1 MTQASGRLSLSGALL
16 LAIPPPGPQPGDRF
30 TRHRCAFGVC
40 TTHHLALHGVPFLGA
55 EAPNVDRGK
64 IAFLESV
71 DVQHGCSLLL
81 SGPTGLASPEAL
93 PPPEVHIK

>member
-16 LAIPPPGPQPGDRF
+16 RAIPPPGPQPGDRV
-30 TRHRCAFGVC
+30 TRYRCALGVR

-64 IAFLESV
+64 IAFLEFV

-81 SGPTGLASPEAL
+81 SGPTGSAPHQRLYRRPKFS
-93 PPPEVHIK
+93 